1 MRIRIALTT
10 AVAVISVP
18 VILLT
23 LFSGTPAAS
32 ARNSRH
38 VAGTRREVTREVTKV
53 HAQATTKV
61 PMEPTSYAQAVK
73 QAKLLAFYEAV
84 EKHTVEAYLQKVAAD
99 RKFLAAIAA
108 QRAQTAAQAQAAA
121 QAHAAAQ
128 AAAAAAAARAAAAA
142 TPAPAPAAPAPA
154 PAAGGSDGTS
164 TDTPDWA
171 CIRQHESGDNY
182 AEPGGGAY
190 QFELGTWQSL
200 TGLPAPAEDYS
211 AAVQDSAALR
221 LFAERGW
228 EPWTT
233 RFVCGL

>member
-84 EKHTVEAYLQKVAAD
+84 EKHTVETYLQKVAAD

-108 QRAQTAAQAQAAA
+108 QRARDRRASASRRSGPRRGPGRGRRGCCSCGRGRHTG
-121 QAHAAAQ
+121 
-128 AAAAAAAARAAAAA
+128 AR
-142 TPAPAPAAPAPA
+142 PAAPAPA

-164 TDTPDWA
+164 TDTA
-171 CIRQHESGDNY
+171 
-182 AEPGGGAY
+182 
-190 QFELGTWQSL
+190 
-200 TGLPAPAEDYS
+200 
-211 AAVQDSAALR
+211 
-221 LFAERGW
+221 
-228 EPWTT
+228 
-233 RFVCGL
+233 